1 MEFQF
6 SKKWYAPAEVAAMLG
21 FGLSK
26 TKLLIAMR
34 EIRSVKVGAHRRIL
48 PSGSTSTSSIAP
60 IKTPLE
66 LIQASQWRGLDLPS
80 PQRLRR
86 LRMGQ
91 YTGGQAETQICLR
104 QDARRRSCQMAHP
117 PQAGSDPSGGKPDPK
132 AQGVSDALA
141 PDALASE
148 AWLQSGRDSDTFHGT
163 RPLFWPGSGQSPGH
177 EVPGRRGRR
186 RWDKAAAR
194 RDWRISPR

>member
-6 SKKWYAPAEVAAMLG
+6 SKKWYTPAEVAGMLR

-34 EIRSVKVGAHRRIL
+34 EIRQSRLVPIAASC

-60 IKTPLE
+60 IKTPHE
-66 LIQASQWRGLDLPS
+66 LIQASQQRGLDLPS

-91 YTGGQAETQICLR
+91 YTRRQAE
-104 QDARRRSCQMAHP
+104 
-117 PQAGSDPSGGKPDPK
+117 K
-132 AQGVSDALA
+132 
-141 PDALASE
+141 
-148 AWLQSGRDSDTFHGT
+148 
-163 RPLFWPGSGQSPGH
+163 
-177 EVPGRRGRR
+177 
-186 RWDKAAAR
+186 
-194 RDWRISPR
+194 